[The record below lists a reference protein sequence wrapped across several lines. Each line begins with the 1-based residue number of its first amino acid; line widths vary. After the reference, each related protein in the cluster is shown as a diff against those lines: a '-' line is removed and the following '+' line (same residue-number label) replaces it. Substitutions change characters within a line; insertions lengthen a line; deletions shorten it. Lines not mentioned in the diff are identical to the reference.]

1 MVQYLVGEL
10 RFHTRCSA
18 AKKLKKKKK
27 KMEERQERRIRE
39 RRVMKMLSGR
49 LAVGAGGV

>member
-18 AKKLKKKKK
+18 AKKIKKKK
-27 KMEERQERRIRE
+27 KMEERQERRITE
-39 RRVMKMLSGR
+39 RRVMKMLYGR